1 MNKPFTRTNL
11 PLFLKI
17 YTLLYFYYSLG
28 STICLACET
37 FSPTLQ
43 GTCWCDNWT
52 FLKIPLTAISALNFP
67 RTSST
72 PSNIMEEELNH
83 KEWSNIL
90 WHNQIKHPEYQDSLN
105 DQRWVEAPQ
114 AILWKKDSTIR
125 EDPCYYDITG
135 SNSQKYPDPN
145 WPKASIDNSMHALNK
160 NGRISRTQVR
170 ELSKPPIAQKGTPV
184 TLSLNPDK
192 QSINAIRQHKWI
204 LISSGNR

>member
-11 PLFLKI
+11 PLSLKI

-90 WHNQIKHPEYQDSLN
+90 WHNQIKHSEYLDSLN
-105 DQRWVEAPQ
+105 DQRWVEAPPSN
-114 AILWKKDSTIR
+114 IMEEGLNHKGRSLLLWH
-125 EDPCYYDITG
+125 
-135 SNSQKYPDPN
+135 N
-145 WPKASIDNSMHALNK
+145 WI
-160 NGRISRTQVR
+160 
-170 ELSKPPIAQKGTPV
+170 
-184 TLSLNPDK
+184 
-192 QSINAIRQHKWI
+192 
-204 LISSGNR
+204 